1 MAEARTDE
9 EKAQAFAA
17 MTGSISVIDNVLD
30 DDNKF
35 GNDLSKEEKKERIMR
50 SAGYM
55 SYQKALGD
63 WGSEDFTAID
73 AAIKKAEDYDPSAQM
88 IELLLVVLVILPI
101 IVFSHL
107 W

>member
-17 MTGSISVIDNVLD
+17 MTGSISVIDNCLD
-30 DDNKF
+30 DNNTF
-35 GNDLSKEEKKERIMR
+35 CNDMTKAEKKERVMR

-55 SYQKALGD
+55 SYQKELDD

-73 AAIKKAEDYDPSAQM
+73 AAIKKAEDYDPSA
-88 IELLLVVLVILPI
+88 
-101 IVFSHL
+101 
-107 W
+107 

>member
-30 DDNKF
+30 DNDEF
-35 GNDLSKEEKKERIMR
+35 GEDMIKEEKKERVMR

-63 WGSEDFTAID
+63 WGSEDFTNID
-73 AAIKKAEDYDPSAQM
+73 AAIKKAEDYDPSA
-88 IELLLVVLVILPI
+88 
-101 IVFSHL
+101 
-107 W
+107 

>member
-1 MAEARTDE
+1 MAEAVARTDE

-35 GNDLSKEEKKERIMR
+35 GNDLTKEEKKERIMR
-50 SAGYM
+50 TPGYM

-73 AAIKKAEDYDPSAQM
+73 AAIKKAEDYDPSA
-88 IELLLVVLVILPI
+88 
-101 IVFSHL
+101 
-107 W
+107 

>member
-17 MTGSISVIDNVLD
+17 MTGSITVIDNCLD
-30 DDNKF
+30 DS
-35 GNDLSKEEKKERIMR
+35 NDFCKDYTKEEKKERVMR

-63 WGSEDFTAID
+63 WGSEDFTNID
-73 AAIKKAEDYDPSAQM
+73 AAIKKAEDYDPSA
-88 IELLLVVLVILPI
+88 
-101 IVFSHL
+101 
-107 W
+107 

>member
-30 DDNKF
+30 DDNEF
-35 GNDLSKEEKKERIMR
+35 GNDLTKEEKKERIMR
-50 SAGYM
+50 TAGYM

-73 AAIKKAEDYDPSAQM
+73 AAIAKAEAYDPSA
-88 IELLLVVLVILPI
+88 
-101 IVFSHL
+101 
-107 W
+107 